1 MKQEF
6 ILHSTSKEEL
16 TNLIAEAIKSE
27 LASFNPIQKDYSNKL
42 YTRKEVSKLLDIS
55 LPTLNE
61 WTKNGTIRAYRI
73 GNSKNIR
80 YREKDIQ
87 NALIEIRTL
96 KYARK

>member
-1 MKQEF
+1 MKQDF
-6 ILHSTSKEEL
+6 VLHSTPKEEL
-16 TNLIAEAIKSE
+16 ANLIKEVIKKE
-27 LASFNPIQKDYSNKL
+27 LASFNPTQEDNPNKL

-61 WTKNGTIRAYRI
+61 WTKNGTIKAYRI

-87 NALIEIRTL
+87 NALIEIKTI
-96 KYARK
+96 KYAR